1 MQCQYETIIR
11 FAWFGADT
19 QRTIYFFPRLASPT
33 DDSKPDKQVVIKI
46 YQAWVDVKLTLRFN
60 IIYIIHSFE
69 TRVRRGPSV
78 DVRTPLQWN
87 AARFGGGSGLN
98 DRQASLKQGVFYQ
111 ENFVITVSSCFFS
124 NSLNT
129 VRFNLFFRQTK
140 RVHYICEQYLRASL
154 GWVGWSEKSCKL
166 WSRMLSWEWAQ
177 CMARVNLKLWVCSRW
192 FPPQN
197 NSWSSFKEYCNMF
210 GSLSLWGHFEHVP
223 SAYISV
229 YFLWTY

>member
-1 MQCQYETIIR
+1 MSERPCSEM
-11 FAWFGADT
+11 
-19 QRTIYFFPRLASPT
+19 
-33 DDSKPDKQVVIKI
+33 
-46 YQAWVDVKLTLRFN
+46 LR
-60 IIYIIHSFE
+60 
-69 TRVRRGPSV
+69 G
-78 DVRTPLQWN
+78 L
-87 AARFGGGSGLN
+87 GGSGLN

-111 ENFVITVSSCFFS
+111 ENFVITVSSYFFS

-229 YFLWTY
+229 